1 MSKKNPTIKVRCT
14 CCEATLTVDKVSGE
28 VLFTEKAVKASLS
41 FEDALTRIQ
50 KDKDTADQ
58 RFQEMF
64 AKESDRKR
72 VVEQKF
78 EELLKR
84 KDELEAPVRDL
95 DLD

>member
-1 MSKKNPTIKVRCT
+1 MSKKNSTIQVRCT

-28 VLFTEKAVKASLS
+28 VLFTEKPVRASLS
-41 FEDALTRIQ
+41 FEDALSRVQ
-50 KDKDTADQ
+50 KEKDTAEE